1 MDNAYHA
8 ADLCCPNCV
17 KREKP
22 MLVDGLYAICP
33 LCEEEFDLSY
43 GYAIP
48 TKGKTKEAMKK
59 YNTSYRNMATGA
71 QLYIYN

>member
-1 MDNAYHA
+1 
-8 ADLCCPNCV
+8 
-17 KREKP
+17 